1 MANTTKYLE
10 EIKDL
15 LRYLSSED
23 KEELLSCVRK
33 KLALDRNA
41 KTK

>member
-23 KEELLSCVRK
+23 KEELLSSVRK
-33 KLALDRNA
+33 KLASDRNA